1 MKFIYFAVILIYN
14 FLIKITSVFNKKAK
28 QFISGRKDWAKIL
41 GSKVDKNGRY
51 IWFHCSSL
59 GEFEQ
64 GRPLIEIIKKKYKQ
78 YKIVL
83 TFFSPSGYEMRKN
96 YDGAD
101 IVNYLPVDT
110 PENAKIFLD
119 LIKPEKVFFIKYE
132 YWYFFLSEI
141 AVRKIPLILVSA
153 VFHTDSIFFK
163 KNFIGRWYRD
173 MLIKFDHLFV
183 QDEKSVQLLR
193 EAGINRCSVAG
204 DTRIDRVVAIAG
216 DAKNIPLIEKF
227 KGKSLLIVGG
237 STWKPDEDLLSKYI
251 NSSKD
256 VKIIFAPHE
265 VSETNIKRLQ
275 KIIEVPSVRFSKSD
289 IKDIVNYKVLII
301 DSIGL
306 LSSIYK
312 YGSVAYIGGGF
323 GVGIHNILEPAV
335 FGLPVIFGP
344 NHEKFKEATDLK
356 ALKGAYPV
364 NNFRQLENVLNMFLN
379 NPSALLTA
387 SDICRSYIL
396 KNIGA
401 ANIIINKVFNN

>member
-163 KNFIGRWYRD
+163 KNFIGKWYRD

-289 IKDIVNYKVLII
+289 IKDIANYKVLII

-379 NPSALLTA
+379 NLSALLTA

>member
-1 MKFIYFAVILIYN
+1 
-14 FLIKITSVFNKKAK
+14 
-28 QFISGRKDWAKIL
+28 
-41 GSKVDKNGRY
+41 
-51 IWFHCSSL
+51 
-59 GEFEQ
+59 
-64 GRPLIEIIKKKYKQ
+64 
-78 YKIVL
+78 
-83 TFFSPSGYEMRKN
+83 
-96 YDGAD
+96 
-101 IVNYLPVDT
+101 
-110 PENAKIFLD
+110 
-119 LIKPEKVFFIKYE
+119 
-132 YWYFFLSEI
+132 
-141 AVRKIPLILVSA
+141 
-153 VFHTDSIFFK
+153 
-163 KNFIGRWYRD
+163 WYRD

-289 IKDIVNYKVLII
+289 IKDIANYKVLII

-379 NPSALLTA
+379 NLSALLTA

>member
-153 VFHTDSIFFK
+153 VFHTDGIFFK

-289 IKDIVNYKVLII
+289 IKDIANYKVLII